1 MFQVWRWWVNQTTFY
16 LPGSLPI
23 NEDFQHPSGDWFLVH
38 HLNELMKLICAS
50 YVHCLTSLVEMIHVE
65 IISNLMLVTWTR
77 VMQCSVWR
85 ELVTVT
91 SALVWSRSLTGAD
104 GSDWRHSLVT
114 ADHAGVS
121 GLMKNQS
128 PGVTSCLIRE
138 TRADQQSLI
147 LCQ

>member
-16 LPGSLPI
+16 LSGSLPI
-23 NEDFQHPSGDWFLVH
+23 NEDFQNQSGDWFLIH
-38 HLNELMKLICAS
+38 YHNKLMKLICAS
-50 YVHCLTSLVEMIHVE
+50 YVYCPTSLVEMIHVE

-77 VMQCSVWR
+77 VMQCSVWRER

-121 GLMKNQS
+121 GLMKISHQGS
-128 PGVTSCLIRE
+128 PHVWSEKQEQINNP
-138 TRADQQSLI
+138 
-147 LCQ
+147 